1 MDKKYYFMNSYIEIS
16 GKETL
21 ADYKK
26 AIQVFC
32 NANPNLTIY
41 VAGEISHP
49 GMSDLDFVVLDE
61 KPKVPNEVKKF
72 LMGGNIIVFPSSQIE
87 NIRMIEKFD
96 LRQVSGK
103 KSYNIKDYR
112 GDFAK
117 ITEIIEWLPE
127 RILKLS
133 SEKESNSSPRYKSL
147 IIKSA
152 WRSFS
157 NVENLLKIEPLKYT
171 DVNFV
176 RKNIDSIDM
185 KKVIKEYI
193 DVGTVYWEKFSSYCK
208 DRNIIDYS
216 NVSGRF
222 AMNDYYSFDTVD
234 YGVLS
239 VYLNLISNFKYN
251 ISKSLLKKCDFK
263 VIEPKVD
270 LNFYNYAHERF
281 GILNEVFD
289 FHVSKNIDGMIK
301 YGWLL
306 NK

>member
-1 MDKKYYFMNSYIEIS
+1 MNSHIEIS

-21 ADYKK
+21 ADYKN

-32 NANPNLTIY
+32 SANSNLTIY

-72 LMGGNIIVFPSSQIE
+72 LMGGNIIIFPSSQIE

-103 KSYNIKDYR
+103 KSYNIKDYES
-112 GDFAK
+112 DFAK
-117 ITEIIEWLPE
+117 IIRIIEWLPE

-171 DVNFV
+171 DVNFI
-176 RKNIDSIDM
+176 RNNIDSIDM
-185 KKVIKEYI
+185 NEVIKEYI
-193 DVGTVYWEKFSSYCK
+193 SVGSVYWEKFSAYCR
-208 DRNIIDYS
+208 DRKIIDYS
-216 NVSGRF
+216 SVSGKF
-222 AMNDYYSFDTVD
+222 TMNNYYKFDAED

-251 ISKSLLKKCDFK
+251 ISESLLKKCDLE

-281 GILNEVFD
+281 GIMNEVFG

-306 NK
+306 SK